1 MDKKLHLYSLTI
13 QDRTKENFSANMKET
28 KFNIVVKLI
37 PKWKNEMAVLSK
49 KVLREWLKHWAN
61 SVNYDITF
69 SMEKLPP

>member
-49 KVLREWLKHWAN
+49 KKSASGV
-61 SVNYDITF
+61 V
-69 SMEKLPP
+69 